1 MTAAQSKLYSDDVS
15 LIVVLLDTNPFF
27 WAASTSGNLPFS
39 NFLNQV
45 IPFLNSLLLLNQ
57 HNQVVLIAT
66 GVNSCDYIYDSA
78 EAGGRNSIDAANVAA
93 ISSTILNRLENFVT
107 KDARLAKGSDKAA
120 AGGNGI
126 SSLLSGSL
134 SIALCYIQRVFRSG
148 ARHPEPRILCLQG
161 SPDGPEQYVRN
172 CSICNVDDLFDF
184 KYVVVN
190 LQICSSN
197 ECNIFSSALYGI
209 CLLLFD
215 EILSA
220 HRHGPCPP
228 CCTIPTRYRH
238 SATPASYITGGVY
251 LKPQHLDGLFQYL
264 AAVFASDLQS
274 RSFLRLPK
282 PVGVDFRASCFCHKK
297 TIDMGYVCS
306 VCLSIFCKHQKMCST
321 CGSDLNQSP
330 PDSTRVS
337 RS

>member
-161 SPDGPEQYVRN
+161 SPDGPEQYVAVMN
-172 CSICNVDDLFDF
+172 A
-184 KYVVVN
+184 
-190 LQICSSN
+190 
-197 ECNIFSSALYGI
+197 IFSAQRSMLAMDGCGDASVQKI
-209 CLLLFD
+209 
-215 EILSA
+215 ILPSPFLPPFA
-220 HRHGPCPP
+220 MVPIDSCIVGPQ
-228 CCTIPTRYRH
+228 H
-238 SATPASYITGGVY
+238 SAFLQQASYITGGVY